1 MVRLVGSL
9 PARHLRLVRNPA
21 WILAL
26 WPQLSFLRVIMP
38 CFNGVLLLDQAQR
51 QEVAS
56 STGKAARTYVYFQGA
71 EDSVVKEY
79 ISQTVDGFLLNV

>member
-1 MVRLVGSL
+1 MFQ
-9 PARHLRLVRNPA
+9 
-21 WILAL
+21 W
-26 WPQLSFLRVIMP
+26 
-38 CFNGVLLLDQAQR
+38 VLLLDQAQR

-79 ISQTVDGFLLNV
+79 ISQTVDGFLRTSKSDSSHKQAI